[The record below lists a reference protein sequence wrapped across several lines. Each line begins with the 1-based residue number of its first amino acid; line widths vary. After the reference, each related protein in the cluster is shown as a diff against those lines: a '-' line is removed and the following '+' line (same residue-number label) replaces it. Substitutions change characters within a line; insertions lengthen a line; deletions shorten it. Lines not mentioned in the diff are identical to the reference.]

1 MTIIDVT
8 AITTGDDDRLERYD
22 YSRLPEEIR
31 IQAMT
36 AEGTI
41 VQGLRSAV
49 QRVIEAGQ
57 VLLWAKEALPHG
69 EYLPWVHQ
77 ACGLKPRRAAELVK
91 AAEWVQMSGHAA
103 HLENAADPGVLFL
116 LSADATP
123 DDVRQW
129 ALERCAAGTPPTR
142 AEVAE
147 RKRQASGKPPA
158 LRPIELQ
165 ALALWRKDQLSDVEA
180 ALALARSI
188 TTVTEAQVLEEI
200 GLRELPRGKVLNGC
214 AADFH
219 RRPDGISWDR
229 IPHAGRVDVAPGA
242 AVLAK
247 DAEESKQPMGFDILS
262 TVNAADLLGMKPGS
276 LSCQMNP
283 KVNPSGLVRQ
293 GYRVTRHSRG
303 LYKVQQINDQ
313 TLLSSSPPTP

>member
-8 AITTGDDDRLERYD
+8 AITTGDNDQPERYD

-36 AEGTI
+36 AEGTV
-41 VQGLRSAV
+41 VQGLSSAV
-49 QRVIEAGQ
+49 QRVIEAGR
-57 VLLWAKEALPHG
+57 VLMWAKETLPHG
-69 EYLPWVHQ
+69 EYLPWVRQ
-77 ACGLKPRRAAELVK
+77 ACGLKPQYASKLIK
-91 AAEWVQMSGHAA
+91 AAEWANVA
-103 HLENAADPGVLFL
+103 HEQHLQSVADTNTLFL
-116 LSADATP
+116 LSADATT

-129 ALERCAAGTPPTR
+129 FLDSCAAGTPPTR
-142 AEVAE
+142 AEVQE

-158 LRPIELQ
+158 PRPIELQ

-188 TTVTEAQVLEEI
+188 TTVTEAQVLEEV

-229 IPHAGRVDVAPGA
+229 IPHAGRADVAPVPDPVPVAEDLTLTSGA
-242 AVLAK
+242 EVLSREAA
-247 DAEESKQPMGFDILS
+247 AER
-262 TVNAADLLGMKPGS
+262 LGMTLGTFR
-276 LSCQMNP
+276 QYMA
-283 KVNPSGLVRQ
+283 PSRGNNGELIRN
-293 GYRVTRHSRG
+293 GWRVTRAGRG
-303 LYKVQQINDQ
+303 LYNVEAAA
-313 TLLSSSPPTP
+313 